1 MVNVVGPHAICQV
14 GIGCEGES
22 GAHGE
27 GCMAKTGSP
36 KVSTSH
42 LEYYK

>member
-1 MVNVVGPHAICQV
+1 MEVGRGVWMRVSVVGPHATCHV

-27 GCMAKTGSP
+27 GCRAKRGGP
-36 KVSTSH
+36 
-42 LEYYK
+42 